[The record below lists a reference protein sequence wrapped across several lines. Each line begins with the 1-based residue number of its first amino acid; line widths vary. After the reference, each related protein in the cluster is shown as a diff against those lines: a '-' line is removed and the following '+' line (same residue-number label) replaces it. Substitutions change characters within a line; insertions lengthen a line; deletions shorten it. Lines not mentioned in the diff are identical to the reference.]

1 MLQAFDNRFP
11 ESKGDLRDNVVNS
24 CIPFSFLLCDLPYR
38 AEYIL
43 VGVSCGSG
51 VVAPCS
57 VIIGQALTAWPADA
71 LNIRCA

>member
-43 VGVSCGSG
+43 VGV
-51 VVAPCS
+51 VVNS
-57 VIIGQALTAWPADA
+57 SRT
-71 LNIRCA
+71 RF